1 MKILITGGSGFVGS
15 HTAVELSARGHET
28 VLLDDLSNSTF
39 AALAA
44 VRSLT
49 GRDVPFVRGDIA
61 DAALLADLFG
71 AHRFDAVVHCAAVKS
86 VAESVARPLDYYAT
100 NVAGTVRLI
109 QAMAAHG
116 VKTLV
121 FSSTAAV
128 YGDAAE
134 VPTPEHAPPA
144 PASPY
149 AGSKLAAERLL
160 GDLCAADPEW
170 RVSILRYFNVAGAH
184 SCGRL
189 GEAPPGGAP
198 RNLLLAAAAV
208 AAGGM
213 PRLTVYGGD
222 YPTRDGTA
230 ERDYL
235 HVEDVA
241 RAHVLA
247 LAALERRGGLGVYNL
262 GSGRGYTV
270 LEAVRALEAASGA
283 AVPVRIAG
291 RRSGDVGVSRAHA
304 GRARR
309 ELGWRAVRGLDAICA
324 DLWRW
329 RSRAGRAA

>member
-1 MKILITGGSGFVGS
+1 MKVLITGGSGFVGS
-15 HTAVELSARGHET
+15 HTAVELTKRGHET
-28 VLLDDLSNSTF
+28 VLLDNLSNSAV
-39 AALAA
+39 AAVAA

-61 DAALLADLFG
+61 DAARLGDLFG

-86 VAESVARPLDYYAT
+86 VAESVACPFGYYAT
-100 NVAGTVRLI
+100 NVAGTLRLI
-109 QAMAAHG
+109 EAMAAHG

-134 VPTPEHAPPA
+134 VPTPEDAPPA

-149 AGSKLAAERLL
+149 AGSKFAAERLL
-160 GDLCAADPEW
+160 GHLCAADPEW

-184 SCGRL
+184 ASARL
-189 GEAPPGGAP
+189 GEAPAGPP
-198 RNLLLAAAAV
+198 RTLLLAAAAV
-208 AAGGM
+208 AAGRM

-235 HVEDVA
+235 HVDDVA
-241 RAHVLA
+241 RGHVLA
-247 LAALERRGGLGVYNL
+247 LAALERRRGLAVHNL

-270 LEAVRALEAASGA
+270 LEVVRALEAASGA

-291 RRSGDVGVSRAHA
+291 RRSGDVGVSRAQP
-304 GRARR
+304 GRARL
-309 ELGWRAVRGLDAICA
+309 ELGWCAGRGLEAICA